1 MTKGAIIGG
10 ELDSDLTGS
19 VEFYTSATTADVKD
33 IDDDDDPIVLFVD
46 MDGGEGA
53 IKTSFTN
60 AQKDSSGNYINN
72 AVYVKTGSNIKVL
85 VVDAGDNDLS
95 ASGVY
100 NKAK

>member
-1 MTKGAIIGG
+1 
-10 ELDSDLTGS
+10 
-19 VEFYTSATTADVKD
+19 
-33 IDDDDDPIVLFVD
+33 

-53 IKTSFTN
+53 IKTSFTTAAKN
-60 AQKDSSGNYINN
+60 DSKEYINN
-72 AVYVKTGSNIKVL
+72 AVYVTTAKGNIKVL

>member
-19 VEFYTSATTADVKD
+19 VEFYKADGTDVKD

-53 IKTSFTN
+53 IKTSFTT
-60 AQKDSSGNYINN
+60 AQKDGSGNYINN

-95 ASGVY
+95 AANLY
-100 NKAK
+100 